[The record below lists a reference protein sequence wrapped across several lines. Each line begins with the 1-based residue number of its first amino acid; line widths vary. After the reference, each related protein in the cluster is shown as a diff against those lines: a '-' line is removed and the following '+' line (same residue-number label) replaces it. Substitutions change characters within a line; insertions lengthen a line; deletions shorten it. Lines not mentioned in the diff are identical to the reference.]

1 MDAALSFGVSMIS
14 EVPSKYVSN
23 PHDFIVRIR
32 RASNINFSL
41 IRTHISKI
49 RHGKEGKEG
58 IIV

>member
-49 RHGKEGKEG
+49 RHG
-58 IIV
+58 